1 MLYFALWLAQ
11 KNSRHSLN
19 QSDAK
24 VKPTTTW
31 SPAFSRALGS
41 LIVSNLSIHWLLKL
55 FSFHLIGRCDNFVL
69 VLRPSIEKREVSF
82 GFILDLALDCQNSSG
97 CQEFYLCSVCFFVSL
112 SARTQY
118 TCEGRLSWWGL
129 FLLIFL
135 RV

>member
-1 MLYFALWLAQ
+1 MIGP
-11 KNSRHSLN
+11 KNSRHSFN

-41 LIVSNLSIHWLLKL
+41 LIVSNLSSHWLLKL

-112 SARTQY
+112 SERTRNAF
-118 TCEGRLSWWGL
+118 EGRLSCKGL
-129 FLLIFL
+129 FLLIFM